1 LHSLLKISLG
11 LLIISLVLT
20 CALSGIYGFVSGGML
35 SPFGSALVFF
45 FASMLLF
52 LGGFGLEYYM
62 LQWRLEWNTWVVDIQ
77 EMDFL
82 FNPMYGAWL
91 FYHDHKKWAKWN
103 TIIGTPCAISIVTV
117 FGAIF
122 TFIPSLPSIAAETF
136 WIGWIIAT
144 ELTIIFALTWYLYY
158 TSVDRT
164 PSPYPRGRLRDLPR
178 RL

>member
-1 LHSLLKISLG
+1 M
-11 LLIISLVLT
+11 ISLVLT
-20 CALSGIYGFVSGGML
+20 FAIGGIYGFVSGGML

-52 LGGFGLEYYM
+52 LGGFGLEYYV
-62 LQWRLEWNTWVVDIQ
+62 LQWRLEWNTWVVDIK

-82 FNPMYGAWL
+82 FNPMYWTWL
-91 FYHDHKKWAKWN
+91 FCHDHKKWARWN
-103 TIIGTPCAISIVTV
+103 IIIGTPCAIFIVTI

-122 TFIPSLPSIAAETF
+122 TFIPSLPPIAPETF

-144 ELTIIFALTWYLYY
+144 ELMIIFALTWYLHY